1 MWSAM
6 TDSLGAVGKQG
17 KKFMSK
23 TTIVVGLDGSEAGAR
38 ALAFAKD
45 QAKANGNC
53 TIAICYVIEWSP
65 FSFQTPEEN
74 EQRHKRREEELKLA
88 HERVLDPA
96 VDQTK
101 SEGFDV
107 IGIVKHGD
115 AADILDATA
124 KKHGAVQIVVG
135 RVGARGLKE
144 RVFGGV
150 TGRLAASASV
160 PITII
165 P

>member
-1 MWSAM
+1 
-6 TDSLGAVGKQG
+6 
-17 KKFMSK
+17 MSK

-38 ALAFAKD
+38 ALAFAKG
-45 QAKANGNC
+45 QAKGMGDC

-65 FSFQTPEEN
+65 FSFQTAEEN
-74 EQRHKRREEELKLA
+74 DQRHKRREEELKLA

-96 VDQTK
+96 VDEAK
-101 SEGFDV
+101 GEGFEV
-107 IGIVKHGD
+107 VGIVKHGD
-115 AADILDATA
+115 AADILDDIATQHKA
-124 KKHGAVQIVVG
+124 IQIVVG
-135 RVGARGLKE
+135 RVGTRGLKE

>member
-1 MWSAM
+1 
-6 TDSLGAVGKQG
+6 
-17 KKFMSK
+17 MSK

-38 ALAFAKD
+38 ALAFAKN
-45 QAKANGNC
+45 QANQIGDC

-65 FSFQTPEEN
+65 FTFQTPEEN
-74 EQRHKRREEELKLA
+74 EQRHKRREEELNLA

-96 VDQTK
+96 VKDT
-101 SEGFDV
+101 EAAGHDV
-107 IGIVKHGD
+107 VGIVQHGD
-115 AADILDATA
+115 AADILDAVA
-124 KKHGAVQIVVG
+124 KKHNASQIVVG

-160 PITII
+160 PVTII

>member
-1 MWSAM
+1 
-6 TDSLGAVGKQG
+6 
-17 KKFMSK
+17 MSK

-38 ALAFAKD
+38 ALAFAKN
-45 QAKANGNC
+45 QANQIGDC

-65 FSFQTPEEN
+65 FTFQTPEEN

-96 VDQTK
+96 VKDT
-101 SEGFDV
+101 EAAGHDV
-107 IGIVKHGD
+107 VGIVQHGD
-115 AADILDATA
+115 AADILDAVA
-124 KKHGAVQIVVG
+124 KKHNASQIVVG
-135 RVGARGLKE
+135 RVGARGIKE

-160 PITII
+160 PVTII